1 MNKFHYTLAYAI
13 ECLEKALKKQIVFI
27 EYEDGSGKTFNY
39 RLAGET
45 RNRFVRFT

>member
-1 MNKFHYTLAYAI
+1 MNQFYYTLAYAVEI
-13 ECLEKALKKQIVFI
+13 LETASKKPVIFI

-45 RNRFVRFT
+45 KNRFVRFA